1 MTWPPQYCAAAKNH
15 EACLRIL
22 LESLG
27 HEAVNFCD
35 NKNQKPLHVAVIS
48 NSYES
53 CKLLID
59 NGAQINALDNDKR
72 TPLML
77 GAKVGHVKCVE
88 LLLSHSCDIDQVD
101 SHGNTALHYG
111 CEGSGECA
119 NVILKSNQAIDA
131 DISHQNN
138 LGKT

>member
-1 MTWPPQYCAAAKNH
+1 M
-15 EACLRIL
+15 
-22 LESLG
+22 
-27 HEAVNFCD
+27 
-35 NKNQKPLHVAVIS
+35 S

-59 NGAQINALDNDKR
+59 NGAQMNALDNDKR

-88 LLLSHSCDIDQVD
+88 LLLSHNCEIDQVD
-101 SHGNTALHYG
+101 YHGNTALHYG

-131 DISHQNN
+131 DISRQNN